1 MAAMTVMI
9 RALFLF
15 LAGALTANIAHAQ
28 PRVVAITK
36 GDIDLVLK
44 HVGTEGGATDRQ
56 MRVVDLGRYS
66 VAVGVLRRGPTRDS
80 APVGAISHEKV
91 TEVYYILSGGGT
103 LVTGGT
109 IANPVP
115 FPADGE
121 IVKIDVG
128 PSTSGTFQGG
138 DRMPVG
144 PGDIVIIPAGVPHGF
159 ADVKEQVTYLSIRP
173 DIDHVLP
180 AGYVHPALRK

>member
-1 MAAMTVMI
+1 MTAI
-9 RALFLF
+9 ARTLLL
-15 LAGALTANIAHAQ
+15 LAGGSLAANIAHAQ

-36 GDIDLVLK
+36 ADIDTVLK
-44 HVGTEGGATDRQ
+44 YVGTEGGATDRQ

-66 VAVGVLRRGPTRDS
+66 VAVGVLHRGATRDG
-80 APVGAISHEKV
+80 APVGAISHEQV
-91 TEVYYILSGGGT
+91 TEVYCILSGGGT

-138 DRMPVG
+138 DRTAVG
-144 PGDIVIIPAGVPHGF
+144 PGDVVIIPAGVPHGF
-159 ADVKEQVTYLSIRP
+159 ADVKDQVTYLSIRP
-173 DIDHVLP
+173 DINHVLP

>member
-1 MAAMTVMI
+1 MTTI
-9 RALFLF
+9 TRAPLLL
-15 LAGALTANIAHAQ
+15 LAGVLAASAAHAQ

-36 GDIDLVLK
+36 ADIDTVLK

-56 MRVVDLGRYS
+56 IRVVDLGKYS
-66 VAVGVLRRGPTRDS
+66 VAVGVLHRGATRDG
-80 APVGAISHEKV
+80 APVGAIAHEKV

-109 IANPVP
+109 IVNPVP

-128 PSTSGTFQGG
+128 PSTNGTFRGG
-138 DRMPVG
+138 DRMTVG

-159 ADVKEQVTYLSIRP
+159 ADVKDQVTYLSIRP
-173 DIDHVLP
+173 DLDHVLP

>member
-1 MAAMTVMI
+1 MATI
-9 RALFLF
+9 RSALL
-15 LAGALTANIAHAQ
+15 LLVGLLTATTALAQ

-36 GDIDLVLK
+36 ADIDAVLR

-56 MRVVDLGRYS
+56 MRVVDLGKYS
-66 VAVGVLRRGPTRDS
+66 VAVGVLHRGATRDG

-109 IANPVP
+109 IVKPTP

-138 DRMPVG
+138 DRMAVG
-144 PGDIVIIPAGVPHGF
+144 PGDIVVIPAGVPHGF
-159 ADVKEQVTYLSIRP
+159 ADVKDQVTYLSIRP